1 MLRRKNW
8 ILILIP
14 LLLASMILPITSAQF
29 SINSTRDY
37 WPTMGWRVSAPETQG
52 LSSSGLEAFWNQL
65 NSKSNVGGIVLIRNG
80 YIVFEEY
87 YPGVGSDYVWD
98 LASATK
104 SITAAVL
111 GVALA
116 DGYLTSVNESVLDIF
131 PERTIANP
139 DPRKDAMTIHHLLTM
154 SSGFESDAGLMGLS
168 PDWLQY
174 LLDLPMV
181 REPGTFWRYDGGCSH
196 FISTIVTRTTGLS
209 MAGLAQVRLFG
220 PMGITNYRWDAD
232 PQGNTIGFGNLAMTL
247 RDLAKIGYL
256 YLNNGTWGPFQ
267 LVTADWVAE
276 CTTPHFQFLSGTGYG
291 YQWWIDSEISGYSMR
306 GAGGKRAFVLPELDM
321 VIALGGAKSVSF
333 SDFYSAVNDILS
345 PAVIGEP
352 ANYQPSVGEQTLPF
366 VVVLLLIVIPVIIG
380 NTYWQR
386 KRS

>member
-1 MLRRKNW
+1 M
-8 ILILIP
+8 
-14 LLLASMILPITSAQF
+14 
-29 SINSTRDY
+29 NSTRDY

-52 LSSSGLEAFWNQL
+52 LNSSGLEEFWNQL
-65 NSKSNVGGIVLIRNG
+65 NSKSNIGGIVLIRNG

-87 YPGVGSDYVWD
+87 YPGVGPDYIWD
-98 LASATK
+98 LASVTK
-104 SITAAVL
+104 SVTAAVL

-116 DGYLTSVNESVLDIF
+116 DGYITNVNESVLDIF
-131 PERTIANP
+131 PDRTVANP
-139 DPRKDAMTIHHLLTM
+139 DLRKDAMTIRNLLTM

-181 REPGTFWRYDGGCSH
+181 REPGTHWRYDGGCSH

-209 MAGLAQVRLFG
+209 MVDLAQTRLFG

-247 RDLAKIGYL
+247 RDLAKLGYL

-267 LVTADWVAE
+267 LISADWVAE
-276 CTTPHFQFLSGTGYG
+276 CTQPHFQFSHETGYG

-321 VIALGGAKSVSF
+321 VIVLGGAKSVSY
-333 SDFYSAVNDILS
+333 SNFYSAVNAILYS
-345 PAVIGEP
+345 AVIGEP
-352 ANYQPSVGEQTLPF
+352 VYYQPSVGEQTLPF
-366 VVVLLLIVIPVIIG
+366 VMVLLFVVIPVIVG
-380 NTYWQR
+380 NMYRQR
-386 KRS
+386 TRS

>member
-1 MLRRKNW
+1 MMLTMLRSKSR

-14 LLLASMILPITSAQF
+14 IMLALTSSPACCMSSLSLQY
-29 SINSTRDY
+29 RDY
-37 WPTMGWRVSAPETQG
+37 WPTAGWRILSPEAQG
-52 LSSSGLEAFWNQL
+52 LNSTKLDELWHHMSTEANA
-65 NSKSNVGGIVLIRNG
+65 GGFLLIRNG
-80 YIVFEEY
+80 YLLYEAY
-87 YPGVGSDYVWD
+87 YPGI
-98 LASATK
+98 SADHLWRLVSVAK

-116 DGYLTSVNESVLDIF
+116 DGYVSSVNDSVLDYF
-131 PERTIANP
+131 PDRTVANP
-139 DPRKDAMTIHHLLTM
+139 DLRKDAMTIRNLLTM

-181 REPGTFWRYDGGCSH
+181 REPGTHWRYDGGCSH

-209 MAGLAQVRLFG
+209 MVDLAQTRLFG

-247 RDLAKIGYL
+247 RDLAKLGYL

-267 LVTADWVAE
+267 LISADWVAE
-276 CTTPHFQFLSGTGYG
+276 CTQPHFQFSHETGYG

-321 VIALGGAKSVSF
+321 VIVLGGAKSVSY
-333 SDFYSAVNDILS
+333 SNFYSPITA
-345 PAVIGEP
+345 E
-352 ANYQPSVGEQTLPF
+352 
-366 VVVLLLIVIPVIIG
+366 
-380 NTYWQR
+380 
-386 KRS
+386 